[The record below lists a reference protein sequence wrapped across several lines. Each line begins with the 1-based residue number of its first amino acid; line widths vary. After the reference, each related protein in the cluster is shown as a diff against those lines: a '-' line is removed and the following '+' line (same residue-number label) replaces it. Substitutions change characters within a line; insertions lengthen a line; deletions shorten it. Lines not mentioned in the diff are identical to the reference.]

1 MLKSKRLTTPQEVK
15 TFSNPFRFKIIN
27 LFTQGKTPLT
37 VKQMADKLG
46 QVPSKVHYHVKA
58 LEKIGVLE
66 IVETKDNSGITEK
79 YYLPTAENFYVDQ
92 VVKTSKNNV
101 YDDGQDDFIGVI
113 TKEIIKNLDD
123 FRDNVNPNEDAG
135 RLVSNLEG
143 YLTPAETR
151 ELHDMCVDYIKSR
164 KRTKDSKPFFCSL
177 LTIKKFN
184 NTK

>member
-101 YDDGQDDFIGVI
+101 YDDGQDDFIGII
-113 TKEIIKNLDD
+113 TK
-123 FRDNVNPNEDAG
+123 
-135 RLVSNLEG
+135 
-143 YLTPAETR
+143 
-151 ELHDMCVDYIKSR
+151 
-164 KRTKDSKPFFCSL
+164 
-177 LTIKKFN
+177 
-184 NTK
+184 